1 MISCSCCCWTELEHF
16 RKCVRGLSTGISQNT
31 HKSLFSSISILLF
44 SFLWADCFAFLSLA
58 LFSFISVILC
68 LGFVMCRHQICR
80 QYNTIGW
87 HSFSVVCR
95 RRCRHRRRV
104 FISFLIGSMWWVCLL
119 FTICYWKCI
128 DSVFSSSHFFA
139 HFFSQSF
146 LCLSFAFSMQTN
158 RLHLLNL
165 FVLWFFLSSI
175 WFCCL
180 NEWHP
185 NRIWFSEYLTKNQN
199 LIAFHVSVGFSVCFP
214 CEDLRRH

>member
-16 RKCVRGLSTGISQNT
+16 RKCVRGISTGISQNT

-139 HFFSQSF
+139 HFFFSIFSMPF
-146 LCLSFAFSMQTN
+146 IRIFNANKPFAFTELICFMVF
-158 RLHLLNL
+158 LVFHLVLL
-165 FVLWFFLSSI
+165 F
-175 WFCCL
+175 
-180 NEWHP
+180 EWMTP
-185 NRIWFSEYLTKNQN
+185 K
-199 LIAFHVSVGFSVCFP
+199 
-214 CEDLRRH
+214 

>member
-119 FTICYWKCI
+119 FTICYWKYWQC
-128 DSVFSSSHFFA
+128 FF
-139 HFFSQSF
+139 FFSFFCSLF
-146 LCLSFAFSMQTN
+146 F
-158 RLHLLNL
+158 LNL
-165 FVLWFFLSSI
+165 F
-175 WFCCL
+175 
-180 NEWHP
+180 
-185 NRIWFSEYLTKNQN
+185 Y
-199 LIAFHVSVGFSVCFP
+199 AFHSHFQCKQTVCIYWTYLFYGFSCLPFGFAVWMNDTQIEFGS
-214 CEDLRRH
+214 LNIWRKIRI